1 MASMEK
7 YLFLTKEEFIAYD
20 QLAGSTYV
28 LNLCAHIIAIVLC
41 LFLFRIL

>member
-7 YLFLTKEEFIAYD
+7 YLFLPKEQFLAYEIA
-20 QLAGSTYV
+20 GPTYV
-28 LNLCAHIIAIVLC
+28 LNLGAHIIAIVLC